1 MHLPI
6 DSRFAF
12 VGLPPLH
19 IWPQPVK
26 RVILYCA
33 VIIVSLA
40 YLLLGGGLLALI
52 AVIIEAMSV

>member
-6 DSRFAF
+6 ISRPAI

-19 IWPQPVK
+19 VWPKPVK
-26 RVILYCA
+26 QVILYCA

-52 AVIIEAMSV
+52 AVVLEAMSV